1 MRKILCLS
9 TSNYYPFP
17 TRKQNIMNRMTD
29 CTILYVDPPVTLIAP
44 LKDPKAK
51 ERLSLYKE
59 GPKQALPNLKV
70 YAQPPVLPFFNK
82 RRDINER
89 NQKKLAKYLAK
100 ILRENDFGDD
110 FWVWCYSP
118 TSCDV
123 IAPLAKELGLDSAK
137 LWKRTVYDCVDR
149 HSAYPGHIDPK
160 VVDEMEEDLARSCG
174 CVFATAQG
182 LYERLKEFNENTH
195 LIPNGCAFELF
206 NTAAD
211 MEKEGVSPHFGFVGM
226 LQECLDYDCIRAVA
240 EAFPD
245 GKVTLIGRTLPGVD
259 MTWTEQVPNVEM
271 TGLVPQRELPGYIK
285 DFDVC
290 LNVFAD
296 NDLSRDVSP
305 LKFYEYLATGKPVA
319 STLVPLQVLDYADC
333 IYLAETPDEFVM
345 RCREALEET
354 PDSPKRTARI
364 EAARRNSW
372 DEKVKEMKEILA
384 W

>member
-44 LKDPKAK
+44 LKDPKAR

-100 ILRENDFGDD
+100 ILRENGFGDD

-174 CVFATAQG
+174 CVFATAHG
-182 LYERLKEFNENTH
+182 LYDRWRRRAFRLTSVSSACCRNAWTTTVSGRWPMRSRTER
-195 LIPNGCAFELF
+195 
-206 NTAAD
+206 
-211 MEKEGVSPHFGFVGM
+211 
-226 LQECLDYDCIRAVA
+226 
-240 EAFPD
+240 
-245 GKVTLIGRTLPGVD
+245 
-259 MTWTEQVPNVEM
+259 
-271 TGLVPQRELPGYIK
+271 
-285 DFDVC
+285 
-290 LNVFAD
+290 
-296 NDLSRDVSP
+296 
-305 LKFYEYLATGKPVA
+305 
-319 STLVPLQVLDYADC
+319 
-333 IYLAETPDEFVM
+333 
-345 RCREALEET
+345 
-354 PDSPKRTARI
+354 
-364 EAARRNSW
+364 
-372 DEKVKEMKEILA
+372 
-384 W
+384 